1 MSDVPKYEE
10 RYCAFVDILGFRGL
24 IAGLGDGSVQ
34 LDTIRKLLSQ
44 IHQPHDPRFIGLG
57 DNDFQ
62 AQSIS
67 DAVAIGIKVKKGDE
81 FVIPPGFLTLSANP
95 LKGSGQFSSHGL
107 NWFAELVFGVD
118 IAKNRDDFTTALRA
132 IIEGNEKFFEH
143 AEYLKGLDL
152 NDPANEEEVFKR
164 ISANTKTIEW
174 WGYMAAF
181 FGSIALKAV
190 EEGNA
195 SEAAWA
201 MATAERFRALAIFKS
216 NFEEAVFAGQS
227 ARRLVDVLR
236 TPRAAFG
243 MHYSLVPTIAD
254 E

>member
-95 LKGSGQFSSHGL
+95 LKGSGQFC
-107 NWFAELVFGVD
+107 
-118 IAKNRDDFTTALRA
+118 
-132 IIEGNEKFFEH
+132 
-143 AEYLKGLDL
+143 
-152 NDPANEEEVFKR
+152 
-164 ISANTKTIEW
+164 
-174 WGYMAAF
+174 
-181 FGSIALKAV
+181 
-190 EEGNA
+190 
-195 SEAAWA
+195 
-201 MATAERFRALAIFKS
+201 
-216 NFEEAVFAGQS
+216 
-227 ARRLVDVLR
+227 
-236 TPRAAFG
+236 
-243 MHYSLVPTIAD
+243 VPWT
-254 E
+254 